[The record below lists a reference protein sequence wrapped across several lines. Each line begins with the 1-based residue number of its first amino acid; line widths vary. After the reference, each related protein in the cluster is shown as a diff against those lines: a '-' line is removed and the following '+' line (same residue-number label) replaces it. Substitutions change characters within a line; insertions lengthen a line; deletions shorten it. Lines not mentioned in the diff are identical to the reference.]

1 MLTDIFQGFLQQ
13 RRKQLARS
21 VLARGSHT
29 VGPGQVVM
37 ENDEYV
43 RWLIDFN
50 SSVSN
55 TVGDNNIMRKGIRQ
69 NCSGHCGKKIFWRL
83 DVLALVM

>member
-13 RRKQLARS
+13 PRKRLARS

-43 RWLIDFN
+43 RWYL
-50 SSVSN
+50 S
-55 TVGDNNIMRKGIRQ
+55 
-69 NCSGHCGKKIFWRL
+69 
-83 DVLALVM
+83 